1 MIDSH
6 CHLEM
11 RQFDDDR
18 EAVIQR
24 ARDCGIEA
32 MMTIGADVDS
42 STAAIRLANAYP
54 FIYATVGIH
63 PHNASTFAGPAT
75 YEQLKGLCAD
85 ARVVAVG
92 ETGLDYHYDH
102 SPRHVQRDVFVRHME
117 LAQEVSLPL
126 VIHSREAN
134 QDTLGLIKSNGVNN
148 AVLHCF
154 SGDMQMAEVL
164 VAQGLYISFSGVV
177 TFKKAEALR
186 DIARM
191 VPDDLL
197 LIETDA
203 PYLAPQPYRGKRNEP
218 SYLRYTAEV
227 IAQMRGIS
235 PQDVA
240 RITSNNAKR
249 LFGVGKVA
257 SSGTITYKIRDS
269 LYINLTNRCTNEC
282 VFCIRY
288 KNDFVKGH
296 NMRLSREP
304 EVDEIVAAIGDP
316 TVYREVVFCGYGEPL
331 IRADVVRGVAAYVKA
346 RGGMVRV
353 NTNGQGNIINDQ
365 DVLPQLSGLVDHIS
379 VSLNAQDAKTYEL
392 LCKPLLEGAYEGL
405 LRFVREARQ
414 YIPVIT
420 LTVVEMPGVDVAA
433 CQAIA
438 RDLGVNFRVRHL
450 DVVG

>member
-11 RQFDDDR
+11 RQFDVDR
-18 EAVIQR
+18 DACILR
-24 ARDCGIEA
+24 ARDAGIEA
-32 MMTIGADVDS
+32 MIAIASDIES
-42 STAAIRLANAYP
+42 SIAAIDLAKGHP

-63 PHNASTFAGPAT
+63 PHNASTFVESAT
-75 YEQLKGLCAD
+75 CEQLRALCSD

-102 SPRHVQRDVFVRHME
+102 SPRNVQRDVFVRHME
-117 LAQEVSLPL
+117 LAQEVDLPL
-126 VIHSREAN
+126 VIHSREAKE
-134 QDTLGLIKSNGVNN
+134 DTLVLIEQCGVKN

-154 SGDMQMAEVL
+154 SGDMHMAEVL
-164 VAQGLYISFSGVV
+164 VSRGLYISFSGVV
-177 TFKKAEALR
+177 TFKKAEQLR
-186 DIARM
+186 EIAGM

-203 PYLAPQPYRGKRNEP
+203 PYLAPLPYRGKRNEP

-227 IAQMRGIS
+227 IARVRGIS

-249 LFGVGKVA
+249 LFGIGEVA
-257 SSGTITYKIRDS
+257 SSGTITYKIRDC

-296 NMRLSREP
+296 NMRLLQEP
-304 EVDEIVAAIGDP
+304 EADEIIAAIGDP
-316 TVYREVVFCGYGEPL
+316 TAYKEIVFCGYGEPL
-331 IRADVVRGVAAYVKA
+331 IRPDVVKAVAGYVKA
-346 RGGMVRV
+346 LGGQVRV
-353 NTNGQGNIINDQ
+353 NTNGQGNLVNDQ
-365 DVLPQLSGLVDHIS
+365 DVLVQLSGVVDHIS
-379 VSLNAQDAKTYEL
+379 VSLNAQDARTYER
-392 LCKPLLEGAYEGL
+392 LCKPLLDGAYEGL
-405 LRFVREARQ
+405 LGFVRQARR
-414 YIPVIT
+414 YIPVVT

-438 RDLGVNFRVRHL
+438 NDLGVNFRVRHL

>member
-11 RQFDDDR
+11 KQFDADR
-18 EAVIQR
+18 EACILR
-24 ARDCGIEA
+24 ARDAGIEA
-32 MMTIGADVDS
+32 MIAIASDVES
-42 STAAIRLANAYP
+42 SMAAIELAKSYP

-63 PHNASTFAGPAT
+63 PHNASMLGESAT
-75 YEQLKGLCAD
+75 CEQLRALCAD
-85 ARVVAVG
+85 TRVVAVG

-117 LAQEVSLPL
+117 LAQELGLPL
-126 VIHSREAN
+126 VIHSREAKE
-134 QDTLGLIKSNGVNN
+134 DTLGLIAGGGVKN

-154 SGDMQMAEVL
+154 SGDMHMTEVL
-164 VAQGLYISFSGVV
+164 ICRGLHISFSGVV
-177 TFKKAEALR
+177 TFKKADQLR
-186 DIARM
+186 EIARI

-203 PYLAPQPYRGKRNEP
+203 PYLAPLPYRGKRNEP
-218 SYLRYTAEV
+218 SYLKYTAEV
-227 IAQMRGIS
+227 IAQVRGIS

-240 RITSNNAKR
+240 RITSNNARR
-249 LFGVGKVA
+249 LFGIGQVA

-296 NMRLSREP
+296 NMRLLQEP
-304 EVDEIVAAIGDP
+304 EADEIIAAIGDP
-316 TVYREVVFCGYGEPL
+316 AAYKEVVFCGYGEPL
-331 IRADVVRGVAAYVKA
+331 IRVDVVRAVAGYVKA
-346 RGGMVRV
+346 GGGTVRV
-353 NTNGQGNIINDQ
+353 NTNGQGNLINGQ
-365 DVLPQLSGLVDHIS
+365 DVLPQLCGLVDHIS
-379 VSLNAQDAKTYEL
+379 VSLNAQDAPTYDG

-405 LRFVREARQ
+405 LGFVRGARR
-414 YIPVIT
+414 YIPVVT

-438 RDLGVNFRVRHL
+438 NDLGVNFRVRYL
-450 DVVG
+450 DIVG